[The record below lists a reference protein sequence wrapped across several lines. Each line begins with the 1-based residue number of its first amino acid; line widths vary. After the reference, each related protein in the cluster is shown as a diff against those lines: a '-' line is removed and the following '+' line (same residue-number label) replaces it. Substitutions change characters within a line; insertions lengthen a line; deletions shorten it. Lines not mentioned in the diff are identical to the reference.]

1 LEIEIN
7 YPREKFDNELEY
19 AIQEGDDLHKRC
31 NGLSI
36 NEQQLKEYYRQLKLW
51 NEKVIAFLKNRLS
64 SPENTLLLRFK
75 KINLIDGVTMMKR
88 LKGENVNTTIRNY
101 EHLLSCNQKQIDIL
115 VTLKNTSKYMPIAAG
130 FSTNTT
136 AKKDL
141 QKGIFISH
149 SSKDKKIVRQLIN
162 ILEDIGVPREQI
174 FCSSYE
180 GYGVKLGDDFL
191 ITIKEKLSVNV
202 LVFFILSENFYAS
215 PMCLC
220 EMGATWIKTNRHI
233 PIIVPPFNYKDVKG
247 VIPTTNG
254 MKINEASKYESLKDT
269 IEEYFD
275 LKPMRNVIWKG
286 KIDNALEN
294 IERLL
299 AI

>member
-1 LEIEIN
+1 MEIEIN
-7 YPREKFDNELEY
+7 YPRDKFDNELEY
-19 AIQEGDDLHKRC
+19 FIKKGEGIYQRFKE
-31 NGLSI
+31 LSR
-36 NEQQLKEYYRQLKLW
+36 NEQQLDGFYRQLKIW
-51 NEKVIAFLKNRLS
+51 NEEVILFLKNRLS
-64 SPENTLLLRFK
+64 SPENPHVLRFK
-75 KINLIDGVTMMKR
+75 KINLVDGQTLMKV
-88 LKGENVNTTIRNY
+88 LKGEKINTTQRNY

-115 VTLKNTSKYMPIAAG
+115 VTLKNTSKYMPVAAH

-136 AKKDL
+136 TKNDSK
-141 QKGIFISH
+141 KGIFISH

-162 ILEDIGVPREQI
+162 ILEYIGVSSEKI

-191 ITIKEKLSVNV
+191 VTIKEKLSTNILV
-202 LVFFILSENFYAS
+202 LFILSENFYAS

-233 PIIVPPFNYKDVKG
+233 PVIVPPFNFEDVKG

-254 MKINEASKYESLKDT
+254 MKINEASKYETFKEY
-269 IEEYFD
+269 IEDYFD
-275 LKPMRNVIWKG
+275 LKLIKNVIWKG